1 MKTLL
6 VLLLSVN
13 ICFAE
18 SVRVVKKGESVPFD
32 GVLFT
37 KELEKDIRNDME
49 TYKKKVE
56 VLTKIDELN
65 NKEIEILSKRL
76 EVYQKKSLELAE
88 KSSTLERDSYLRNA
102 GYFLSGALLTGL
114 LGYAVIQ
121 AYR

>member
-1 MKTLL
+1 MK
-6 VLLLSVN
+6 LLLLLILSTN
-13 ICFAE
+13 LCLAE
-18 SVRVVKKGESVPFD
+18 SVKVVKKGEPVPFD

-65 NKEIEILSKRL
+65 NKEIDILSKRL

-88 KSSTLERDSYLRNA
+88 KSSKLERDSYLKNA
-102 GYFLSGALLTGL
+102 GYFLSGALLTGF

>member
-1 MKTLL
+1 MKLL
-6 VLLLSVN
+6 ILLLSIN

-18 SVRVVKKGESVPFD
+18 SVKVVKKGETVPFD

-49 TYKKKVE
+49 LYKKKVE
-56 VLTKIDELN
+56 VLTKLDELN
-65 NKEIEILSKRL
+65 NKEIDILSKRL
-76 EVYQKKSLELAE
+76 DLYQKKSLELAE
-88 KSSTLERDSYLRNA
+88 KSSKLERDSHLKNA
-102 GYFLSGALLTGL
+102 GYFISGALLTGL